1 MQEMRDFMDE
11 KRVLVALSGG
21 VDSSAAA
28 VLLQKAGYCCDGA
41 TLVLCGEDQSA
52 AAQTAAAQLGMN
64 FFVFDEQARF
74 CTEVQNPFIAA
85 YCAGRTPNP
94 CIYCNRALKFG
105 AFLDRAIEMGYDYIA
120 TGHYA
125 RVDCLDGV
133 YRLLRGADRRKDQ
146 SYFLYQLTQY
156 QLKHLL
162 LPVGGYDKPAI
173 REIARGA
180 GLQSADQSDS
190 QDICFI
196 PDGNYVAF
204 LQQRGVKL
212 VSGNFVDEDGKVLG
226 RHRGLP
232 CYTIGQGNGLG
243 ISLGRHVY
251 VLKKNAADNTITLGD
266 DASLYRSTLTAD
278 RVNWIMGV
286 PGDSLRCR
294 AKTRY
299 SQTEADCTVTPL
311 ADDRIRVDFD
321 VPQRAITA
329 GQAVVL
335 YDGDVV
341 LGGGTIE

>member
-28 VLLQKAGYCCDGA
+28 VLLQKAGYRCDGA
-41 TLVLCGEDQSA
+41 TLELCGESHTSA
-52 AAQTAAAQLGMN
+52 AQATAAHLGMD
-64 FFVFDEQARF
+64 FFVFDERARF
-74 CTEVQNPFIAA
+74 CAEVQDRFVAE

-94 CIYCNRALKFG
+94 CIYCNHALKFG
-105 AFLDRAIEMGYDYIA
+105 AFLDRAISMGYGYIA

-125 RVDCLDGV
+125 RVDCADGV
-133 YRLLRGADRRKDQ
+133 FRLLRGADSRKDQ
-146 SYFLYQLTQY
+146 SYFLYQLTQH

-162 LPVGGYDKPAI
+162 LPVGEYDKPAI

-180 GLQSADQSDS
+180 GLQSADRSDS

-196 PDGNYVAF
+196 PDGNYVRF
-204 LQQRGVKL
+204 LQQCGVKL
-212 VSGNFVDEDGKVLG
+212 VPGNFVDEDGKVLG
-226 RHRGLP
+226 QHRGLP
-232 CYTIGQGNGLG
+232 CYTIGQGSGLG

-251 VLKKNAADNTITLGD
+251 VLEKNAEDNTITLGD
-266 DASLYRSTLTAD
+266 DASLYRSALTAD
-278 RVNWIMGV
+278 QVNWIMGV
-286 PGDSLRCR
+286 PGGSLHCR

-299 SQTEADCTVTPL
+299 SQTEAGCTVTPF
-311 ADDRIRVDFD
+311 ADNRIRVDFD